1 MDPWSGVMFFS
12 SILRQE
18 QHPLPETGLAKGVC
32 VDVIDLGYVETAY
45 GIKEKALIIWEIN
58 QDHPELPGPF
68 RVNKRYTLSLHE
80 KANLSKDL
88 EGWRGKAFTN
98 EERKGFELDDLKG
111 KGCYLSLVHNTSD
124 KTGIVYCN
132 VSSITAAKREEW
144 IAPSGL
150 YERKEQTAPTPAPAP
165 QPAPSMAL
173 VADDDLPF

>member
-1 MDPWSGVMFFS
+1 MPIAKDKGQV
-12 SILRQE
+12 Q
-18 QHPLPETGLAKGVC
+18 QPLPETGLAKGVC
-32 VDVIDLGYVETAY
+32 VDVIDLGYVETSY
-45 GIKEKALIIWEIN
+45 GTKEKVLIIWEID

-124 KTGIVYCN
+124 KTGIIYCN
-132 VSSITAAKREEW
+132 VSSITAAKRDDW
-144 IAPSGL
+144 IDPSGF
-150 YERKEQTAPTPAPAP
+150 YERKEQPAPTPPPASAPVQQA
-165 QPAPSMAL
+165 AF
-173 VADDDLPF
+173 VADDELPF